1 MWDVIVLIPDHCLS
15 IYSLCFRNDTRIRLL
30 RAFLFLNWFSLL
42 INIGNKMCMSVYL
55 EIYFTAKYT
64 ILVSTC
70 NVLTQLDTENANI
83 LKFQEGLSFN
93 RYIGMV

>member
-1 MWDVIVLIPDHCLS
+1 MWDVIVFIPDHCLS
-15 IYSLCFRNDTRIRLL
+15 IYIFMVWNDTRIRLI

-42 INIGNKMCMSVYL
+42 INIGNKCMSVYL

-70 NVLTQLDTENANI
+70 NVFTQLDTENANI